1 MSKEKTISQILEE
14 VANSICDD
22 YCKFPNEC
30 KSEEELYEICEDC
43 PQLGCLLNILELGLS
58 EGEIMRI
65 GATLAVH
72 DAMITSAMEG
82 EENAIEFC
90 KSGLKDAE
98 AVGMPWLELGK
109 YEEQTS

>member
-43 PQLGCLLNILELGLS
+43 PPGRL
-58 EGEIMRI
+58 
-65 GATLAVH
+65 
-72 DAMITSAMEG
+72 
-82 EENAIEFC
+82 
-90 KSGLKDAE
+90 
-98 AVGMPWLELGK
+98 
-109 YEEQTS
+109 